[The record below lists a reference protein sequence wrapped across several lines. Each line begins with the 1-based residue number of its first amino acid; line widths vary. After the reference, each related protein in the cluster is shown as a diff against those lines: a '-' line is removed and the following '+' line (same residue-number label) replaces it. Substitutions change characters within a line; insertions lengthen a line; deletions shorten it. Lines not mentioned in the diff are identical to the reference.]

1 MAAISPRR
9 APSRWAS
16 SANTAANS
24 ANGPTVRRQRFARLE
39 ARLGLLKAIV
49 ARARKL
55 LLVIWHV
62 LPKQAPDQH
71 ADVGAVTRSFQRW
84 GHRHARQQ

>member
-1 MAAISPRR
+1 
-9 APSRWAS
+9 
-16 SANTAANS
+16 
-24 ANGPTVRRQRFARLE
+24 
-39 ARLGLLKAIV
+39 LKAIV
-49 ARARKL
+49 AIARKL

-84 GHRHARQQ
+84 GQRHRHARQQ